1 MFWTYIGPKVTG
13 DKYSKI
19 FLLKKK
25 IPTSATIGE
34 DHTNEDVVS
43 TSCDFSIKDLFF
55 VANSKYNSLPNQAKH
70 IED

>member
-1 MFWTYIGPKVTG
+1 MFWTYIGPKVTR

-43 TSCDFSIKDLFF
+43 TSDFSIKDLFF
-55 VANSKYNSLPNQAKH
+55 VANSKYNSLLNQAKH
-70 IED
+70 ED